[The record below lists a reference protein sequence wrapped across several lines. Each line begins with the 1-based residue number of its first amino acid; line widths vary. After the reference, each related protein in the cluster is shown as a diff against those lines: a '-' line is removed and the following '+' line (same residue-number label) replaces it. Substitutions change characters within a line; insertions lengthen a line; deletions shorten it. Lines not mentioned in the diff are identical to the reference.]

1 MTQKEILAAVSV
13 KLGLPKT
20 FVTKVYKAYWRA
32 VREHIESLPLKEE
45 MSEEEFKRLK
55 PNVNIPSL
63 GKFYVTFEKYKK
75 VNEVCE
81 ILKQQKNA
89 AHNKDKANI

>member
-45 MSEEEFKRLK
+45 MSEEEFERLK

-63 GKFYVTFEKYKK
+63 GKLYVTPERYRKI
-75 VNEVCE
+75 NEVCE
-81 ILKQQKNA
+81 ILKQKKNA
-89 AHNKDKANI
+89 AYNRDKANI